1 MSARASVRRSRVE
14 SDSAN
19 TSSDESN
26 SATSNKKKHKMNDHY
41 SPSVIKTRL
50 RLVSYS
56 SNTSSSSSS
65 NEEYSLD
72 DSVKDRATNMKR
84 LISFR
89 LFSQQKMRKDPTLIS
104 ESPVSAPANDGPS
117 TSASSSITLD
127 ETSNHLDIRY
137 SIYKLLLWLLIA
149 NQLSSPL
156 FNLFCSFITVQMKQL
171 GFALNCAGN
180 N

>member
-1 MSARASVRRSRVE
+1 MSARASIRRSRVK

-19 TSSDESN
+19 TSSDDNSYAPSN
-26 SATSNKKKHKMNDHY
+26 QKKKKMNDQY
-41 SPSVIKTRL
+41 SPSVIEKRL

-56 SNTSSSSSS
+56 SNTSSSSSPT
-65 NEEYSLD
+65 EDYSLD
-72 DSVKDRATNMKR
+72 DSVKYRATNMKR

-89 LFSQQKMRKDPTLIS
+89 LFSQQKMRKNPTLVS
-104 ESPVSAPANDGPS
+104 GSPVSAPANDGPS

-149 NQLSSPL
+149 NQLSSTL

-171 GFALNCAGN
+171 GYALNCAGN

>member
-65 NEEYSLD
+65 SDE
-72 DSVKDRATNMKR
+72 DSSHDNAKDR
-84 LISFR
+84 LSSYSF
-89 LFSQQKMRKDPTLIS
+89 D
-104 ESPVSAPANDGPS
+104 SPVSAPANDGPS

-127 ETSNHLDIRY
+127 ETPDHLDIRY
-137 SIYKLLLWLLIA
+137 SIYKLLWLLIA
-149 NQLSSPL
+149 NQLSSTL
-156 FNLFCSFITVQMKQL
+156 FNRFCTFITVQMKQL
-171 GFALNCAGN
+171 GYALNCAGN